1 MPIRSRVR
9 RRRGM
14 KLKQPF
20 AGCGNCWRRGIESGG
35 CPMKKKSLKELL
47 KELPSINEIIREHER
62 DPKFKVI
69 LDRARL
75 RVAVARAIKT
85 AREKAGLT
93 QAELAEGLGISQP
106 MIGRLESLQDKRVP
120 SLELL
125 AKISAATKR
134 KLVLDQSSI
143 HM

>member
-1 MPIRSRVR
+1 
-9 RRRGM
+9 
-14 KLKQPF
+14 
-20 AGCGNCWRRGIESGG
+20 
-35 CPMKKKSLKELL
+35 MKKKTLKERI

-62 DPKFKVI
+62 EPKFKGL

-93 QAELAEGLGISQP
+93 QAELAEALGISQP

-125 AKISAATKR
+125 AKISAATKS
-134 KLVLDQSSI
+134 KLVLDQPSM
-143 HM
+143 HMELVAK